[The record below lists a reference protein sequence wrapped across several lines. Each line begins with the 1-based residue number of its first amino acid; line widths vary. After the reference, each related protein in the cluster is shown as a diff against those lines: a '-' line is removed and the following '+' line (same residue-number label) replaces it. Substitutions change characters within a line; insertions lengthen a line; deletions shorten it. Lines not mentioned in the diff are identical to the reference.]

1 MEIKMTKVMIVDD
14 EPDLREIISI
24 MINNESFEPKTVV
37 DGSDFQPE
45 SRQINANSNPYHF
58 GVRLF

>member
-45 SRQINANSNPYHF
+45 SR
-58 GVRLF
+58 